1 MRYPGKAERRQAEFR
16 VRDVRVEC
24 WGGGI
29 PDAMRP
35 DGMAAGGISG
45 CGGRPG
51 GMAEGGIPD
60 VGASRWNVSGGAG
73 GIPGAMCPDGMAAGE
88 FWMQY
93 ASGWSV
99 SGGEIPDAMRPDGI
113 NMVVS
118 SMKNGYGLYGDGGL
132 GEWF

>member
-29 PDAMRP
+29 PDAICVRVECWRRRNSECDGCP
-35 DGMAAGGISG
+35 GGMAAGGIL
-45 CGGRPG
+45 
-51 GMAEGGIPD
+51 
-60 VGASRWNVSGGAG
+60 
-73 GIPGAMCPDGMAAGE
+73 
-88 FWMQY
+88 
-93 ASGWSV
+93 
-99 SGGEIPDAMRPDGI
+99 DAMRPDGI

-118 SMKNGYGLYGDGGL
+118 SMKNGYGLYGHGGL

>member
-88 FWMQY
+88 FWMRY

-99 SGGEIPDAMRPDGI
+99 SGGEIPDAMGVR
-113 NMVVS
+113 V
-118 SMKNGYGLYGDGGL
+118 
-132 GEWF
+132 EWRREEFRMRCVRMELTWL